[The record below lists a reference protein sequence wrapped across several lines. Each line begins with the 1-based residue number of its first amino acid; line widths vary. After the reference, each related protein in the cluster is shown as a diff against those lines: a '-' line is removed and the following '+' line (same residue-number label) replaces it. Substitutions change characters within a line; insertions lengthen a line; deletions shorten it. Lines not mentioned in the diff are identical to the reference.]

1 MAGTSDAPNPP
12 PTALLAENLANVRER
27 IERAAKSSGR
37 AASEIDL
44 VAVTKTHPIAT
55 ITAAFGLG
63 ARIFGENYVQEALA
77 KVAGLPQAE
86 WHMIGSLQSNK
97 AKQAVGKFSLIHTVD
112 RERLASEIAK
122 VAVQAGIVQD
132 VLMQVH
138 IGGEE
143 SKHGVA
149 PGEAAALVEK
159 ISAMPGL
166 RLRGLMS
173 LPPLSEDER
182 VSRGYFSELRELRD
196 RLRAKCLS
204 GAQAA
209 AFEELS
215 IGTSS
220 DFEWAILEGATLV
233 RVGTMI
239 FGERPK

>member
-1 MAGTSDAPNPP
+1 MAGTSNAVSP
-12 PTALLAENLANVRER
+12 LLAENLARVRER

-37 AASEIDL
+37 SPSDIDL
-44 VAVTKTHPIAT
+44 IAVTKTHSLET
-55 ITAAFGLG
+55 CSAAFALG
-63 ARIFGENYVQEALA
+63 QRIFGENYVQEALA
-77 KVAGLPQAE
+77 KVAGLPAAE

-122 VAVQAGIVQD
+122 VATQAGIVQD

-149 PGEAAALVEK
+149 PEEAPDLIEK
-159 ISAMPGL
+159 IAAMPGL

-173 LPPLSEDER
+173 LPPLADEER
-182 VSRGYFSELRELRD
+182 VGRRYFAELRELRD
-196 RLRAKCLS
+196 RLRTKCLS

-220 DFEWAILEGATLV
+220 DFEWAILEGATMV

-239 FGERPK
+239 FGERS